1 MIGRSFRAMV
11 VEESGDKTFFR
22 KIVDKRLEQLPE
34 GEVVVKVL
42 WSSLNYKDALSASG
56 NRGVTRNYPHT
67 PGIDAAGVVET
78 SSTPAFSPGD
88 EVIVTSYDLGMNT
101 SGGFAEYIR
110 VPAAWVVP
118 LPVGLDLRESMIYGT
133 AGFTAGMSVF
143 ALTEAVAVTKGQILV
158 TGASG
163 GVGSMAVAI
172 LAKLGYSV
180 AVVSGKPEA
189 ADFLVGLGAT
199 RILTR
204 AEACEG
210 SGKPLLKAIWSGVID
225 TVGGAILATAIKS
238 TDLQGRVTCC
248 GNVASPELPLN
259 VFPFILRG
267 VSLVGIDSQN
277 CPMTHRLQVW
287 EKLATLWKPP
297 QLNSLCHEVGL
308 EELDE
313 EIELIL
319 QGGQK
324 GRVLVRMKP

>member
-1 MIGRSFRAMV
+1 
-11 VEESGDKTFFR
+11 
-22 KIVDKRLEQLPE
+22 
-34 GEVVVKVL
+34 VKVL

-143 ALTEAVAVTKGQILV
+143 ALTEAVPVTKGQILV
-158 TGASG
+158 TGATG
-163 GVGSMAVAI
+163 GVGSLAVAI

-189 ADFLVGLGAT
+189 ADFLAGLGAAK
-199 RILTR
+199 ILTR

-225 TVGGAILATAIKS
+225 TVGGAILAAAIKS

-267 VSLVGIDSQN
+267 VSLIGIDSQN
-277 CPMTHRLQVW
+277 CPMAHRIKVW

-297 QLNSLCHEVGL
+297 QLNSLCREVSL
-308 EELDE
+308 EDLDE

-319 QGGQK
+319 RGGQK
-324 GRVLVRMKP
+324 GRVIIRMKS

>member
-1 MIGRSFRAMV
+1 MV
-11 VEESGDKTFFR
+11 VEESGDSTFSR
-22 KIVDKRLEQLPE
+22 KIVDKRLEQLPD

-56 NRGVTRNYPHT
+56 NRGVTRSYPHT
-67 PGIDAAGVVET
+67 PGIDAGGVVET
-78 SSTPAFSPGD
+78 SDSPAFSPGD

-158 TGASG
+158 TGATG
-163 GVGSMAVAI
+163 GVGSLAVAI

-189 ADFLVGLGAT
+189 ADFLGGLGAA

-238 TDLQGRVTCC
+238 TNLQGVVTCC

-267 VSLVGIDSQN
+267 VSLIGIDSQN
-277 CPMTHRLQVW
+277 CPMAHRIKVW
-287 EKLATLWKPP
+287 DKLATVWKPP
-297 QLNSLCHEVGL
+297 QLNSLCREVGL
-308 EELDE
+308 EALDK
-313 EIELIL
+313 EIDLIL
-319 QGGQK
+319 RGGQR
-324 GRVLVRMKP
+324 GRVLVRIKP

>member
-1 MIGRSFRAMV
+1 MIGNSFRAMV
-11 VEESGDKTFFR
+11 VDESGDKTFSR
-22 KIVDKRLEQLPE
+22 KIVEKRLEQLPA

-67 PGIDAAGVVET
+67 PGIDAAGIVET

-88 EVIVTSYDLGMNT
+88 EVIVTSFDLGMNT

-133 AGFTAGMSVF
+133 AGFTAGMSVL
-143 ALTEAVAVTKGQILV
+143 ALTEAVAVTKGQVLV
-158 TGASG
+158 TGATG
-163 GVGSMAVAI
+163 GVGCLAVAI
-172 LAKLGYSV
+172 LAKLGYAV
-180 AVVSGKPEA
+180 AAVSGKPEA
-189 ADFLVGLGAT
+189 ADFLAGLGAA
-199 RILTR
+199 RVLTR

-210 SGKPLLKAIWSGVID
+210 SGKPLLKGVWAGVID
-225 TVGGAILATAIKS
+225 TVGGEILATAIKS

-248 GNVASPELPLN
+248 GNVASPDLPLN

-267 VSLVGIDSQN
+267 VSLIGIDSQN
-277 CPMTHRLQVW
+277 CPMAHRIKVW
-287 EKLATLWKPP
+287 ERLATLWKPP
-297 QLNSLCHEVGL
+297 QLNSLCREVGL
-308 EELDE
+308 EGLDE

-319 QGGQK
+319 QGKQK
-324 GRVLVRMKP
+324 GRVLVRMKL